1 MINQKSFKKASKSW
15 NLRRKSGI
23 CTRNIQNVRAAAGN
37 IKQNLVYEKS
47 DYRSVT
53 IKPPPLKLKSA
64 KCFLWG
70 LISDQKISKCL
81 KVGLISDQNLEKLK
95 IPFFARFPIGF
106 PQIALKIP
114 IFFRSALRAQL
125 KLDKT
130 IIFVF
135 LFALISSS
143 SCYNTNCDKIRWV
156 YLFL

>member
-1 MINQKSFKKASKSW
+1 MLGYIFQ
-15 NLRRKSGI
+15 
-23 CTRNIQNVRAAAGN
+23 IQN
-37 IKQNLVYEKS
+37 IKQYFRSSCSGTEPSSYE
-47 DYRSVT
+47 YRLVT
-53 IKPPPLKLKSA
+53 IKTPPLKLKSA

-95 IPFFARFPIGF
+95 IQFFARFPIGF

-135 LFALISSS
+135 LFALISLS
-143 SCYNTNCDKIRWV
+143 SCYNTNCDKIR
-156 YLFL
+156 